1 MFVFRMHSLLNKY
14 RRYWLRTHTLVL
26 CGDSGLGKTPLAMA
40 MCAELAG
47 KMRKVCPWEPYF
59 VKVGTVEA
67 PKEAFAASMIKMH
80 VPIMFDDLT
89 LEQTGAGV
97 KGSFPVEALKLIMEA
112 KDGSSMKARFADFVF
127 PANSPRIF
135 TSNALNPNDFHS
147 ALPVDPWNMTQAARI
162 ALAPNVKATFKR
174 ACFAVVTH
182 PMVSYEVSESHAK
195 SRRSS

>member
-1 MFVFRMHSLLNKY
+1 ML
-14 RRYWLRTHTLVL
+14 LRTHNLVL

-40 MCAELAG
+40 MCAELAS

-67 PKEAFAASMIKMH
+67 LKEAFAASMVKMH
-80 VPIMFDDLT
+80 VPIMFDDVT
-89 LEQTGAGV
+89 LEQPGV
-97 KGSFPVEALKLIMEA
+97 KGSFPAEALKLIMEA
-112 KDGSSMKARFADFVF
+112 KDGSSMKARFTDFVF

-147 ALPVDPWNMTQAARI
+147 ALPVDPWSMTQAARI
-162 ALAPNVKATFKR
+162 VLAPNVKATFKR

-182 PMVSYEVSESHAK
+182 PMVSYKVSEPHAT
-195 SRRSS
+195 SRRIS